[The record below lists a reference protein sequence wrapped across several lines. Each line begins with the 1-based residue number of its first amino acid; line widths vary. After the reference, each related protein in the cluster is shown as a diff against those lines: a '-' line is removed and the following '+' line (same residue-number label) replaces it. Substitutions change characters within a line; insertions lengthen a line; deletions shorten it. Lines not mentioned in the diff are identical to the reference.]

1 MAKQA
6 GADMVIK
13 ISQEDSPETFVT
25 LGGIRTATLT
35 VNRETIDV
43 TNQGSANRWRELL
56 GDAATKSITV
66 SGSGVFADDAQD
78 ENLRAAMFDE
88 TANQRFQILVPSFG
102 TFTGE
107 WAITSLEY
115 SGDHTDAEQFS
126 VTLESAGAI
135 TFASV

>member
-6 GADMVIK
+6 GADMIIK
-13 ISQEDSPETFVT
+13 ISNEDSPETYTT
-25 LGGIRTATLT
+25 LGGIRNATLT
-35 VNRETIDV
+35 FNRETIDT

-56 GDAATKSITV
+56 ADAATKSITV
-66 SGSGVFADDAQD
+66 SGSGVFADDAID
-78 ENLRAAMFDE
+78 ASLRTAAFDE
-88 TANQRFQILVPSFG
+88 TANQNFQILVPSFG
-102 TFTGE
+102 TFTGA

-115 SGDHTDAEQFS
+115 SGEHTDAVQFS